1 MKYKPLYNHDLIKLL
16 RSFTPK
22 EQKRFLLFL
31 GSDYFTTR
39 KALLSLYKELIKFHP
54 LYRDVNCSKE
64 SLYSVVYPDL
74 EYNGG
79 TMRDLLSELL
89 EAAIEFTSIEAFNI
103 SNEFDHFKIDELRK
117 RGLFKNS
124 QDIISG
130 KLETNSYPLKVDSDY
145 FIECY
150 RMKIKDI
157 NLKMICSKYYG
168 TGAADRLSDDFKK
181 AEEYLLMYYFLENTA
196 NISNFLIFEERLKT
210 NDSDQKSLNKA
221 KELYNSNLYKLL
233 NRESSFHFAI
243 ETYKTM
249 IDAFYHCGVFLWFEK
264 YVDSVKKYSDAFTKS
279 ETAMHYSKLI
289 ACCILS
295 AKYGKEPDKFNF
307 ELLNIYY
314 AFLEKGYYKNDKT
327 DYIPSNLFR
336 AIVLHAIKMKK
347 LPWLLRVINRFS
359 EDIIPRERE
368 NMKRFAMAFYY
379 YASGRNGKALE
390 TIAAL
395 NITQFI
401 FKYDIYNLRLRIYYE
416 ERNLTAALEL
426 IHSYSQFL
434 RNDKMM
440 PASRKAFHRAFNK
453 YAKRLISITEGSDK
467 FEAGLEIK
475 KLQSENCVYK
485 DWLTEK
491 FSLFA
496 ASKRKY
502 GLTG

>member
-22 EQKRFLLFL
+22 EQKRFLLYL
-31 GSDYFTTR
+31 DSDYFTTR

-79 TMRDLLSELL
+79 TMRDLLSSLN
-89 EAAIEFTSIEAFNI
+89 EAAVEFISVESVLRNKKNVHEKIQELAQRGLHKNSAKILREFTEEISISER
-103 SNEFDHFKIDELRK
+103 IDSVYFLEK
-117 RGLFKNS
+117 Y
-124 QDIISG
+124 
-130 KLETNSYPLKVDSDY
+130 KLQVQN
-145 FIECY
+145 
-150 RMKIKDI
+150 I
-157 NLKMICSKYYG
+157 NLRMTFSSQLNKKTIS
-168 TGAADRLSDDFKK
+168 TITDDFKI
-181 AEEYLLMYYFLENTA
+181 AEEYILLFSFLEITA
-196 NISNFLIFEERLKT
+196 NYSNLLVFDERFSEKRFEEINIAIKDLCNSGLYRLVK
-210 NDSDQKSLNKA
+210 
-221 KELYNSNLYKLL
+221 
-233 NRESSFHFAI
+233 RESKYNFISQLYISMLEAFHKPGKI
-243 ETYKTM
+243 EQYQ
-249 IDAFYHCGVFLWFEK
+249 IYRRLI
-264 YVDSVKKYSDAFTKS
+264 KKCSALLAGDEIS
-279 ETAMHYSKLI
+279 LHYSKLLN
-289 ACCILS
+289 CCTLG
-295 AKYGKEPDKFNF
+295 AKYSKNPDYYNI
-307 ELLNIYY
+307 ELLNLYFT
-314 AFLEKGYYKNDKT
+314 FLENGHYKDSKT
-327 DYIPSNLFR
+327 EFIPVTLFR
-336 AIVLHAIKMKK
+336 AIVLHAVKMKK

-485 DWLTEK
+485 DWLTKK